1 MQGTPAGLPFGMPG
15 IGDVI
20 DGAVQQAP
28 QPLRHG
34 KASAFMRHYKPDWA
48 NSAPAVKVSGSGET
62 CMESADRDTNPHA
75 APDSGSLSLPADA
88 ARSLARIH
96 DQMADTIVVVA

>member
-1 MQGTPAGLPFGMPG
+1 
-15 IGDVI
+15 
-20 DGAVQQAP
+20 
-28 QPLRHG
+28 
-34 KASAFMRHYKPDWA
+34 MRHYKPGWA

-62 CMESADRDTNPHA
+62 CMESADRDNPYA